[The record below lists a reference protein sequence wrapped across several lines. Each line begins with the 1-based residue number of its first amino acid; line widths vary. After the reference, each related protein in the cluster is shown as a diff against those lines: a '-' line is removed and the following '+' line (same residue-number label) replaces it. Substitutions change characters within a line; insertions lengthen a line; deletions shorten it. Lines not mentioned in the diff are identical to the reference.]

1 MIGLPMKTQKSIT
14 LLLLSVLCFSLGAC
28 SIKESNASKKG
39 EKTALT
45 AKKNEPASHQDKR
58 LAFEK
63 IKVATAQE
71 QFKGGTSIEELKE
84 LFGEPSSFE
93 QKPAGNVTL
102 DHYTWTFDRVSI
114 EVNLFENSTIVK
126 SITNFAFNRDLNISL
141 KDYNKIKKGMSYNE
155 VTKILTEP
163 DDYSHASSSDKSQL
177 QAIWVS
183 GLKTKTRGSHI
194 SLLFENDQLIEMS
207 QTGLID

>member
-1 MIGLPMKTQKSIT
+1 
-14 LLLLSVLCFSLGAC
+14 
-28 SIKESNASKKG
+28 
-39 EKTALT
+39 
-45 AKKNEPASHQDKR
+45 
-58 LAFEK
+58 
-63 IKVATAQE
+63 
-71 QFKGGTSIEELKE
+71 
-84 LFGEPSSFE
+84 
-93 QKPAGNVTL
+93 
-102 DHYTWTFDRVSI
+102 
-114 EVNLFENSTIVK
+114 
-126 SITNFAFNRDLNISL
+126 
-141 KDYNKIKKGMSYNE
+141 MSYNE